1 MPDDYKYWAFVSYSD
16 HNAKWAEWL
25 HKLFETYR
33 VPRRLVGKL
42 GRLITIPI
50 WLYPVFRDQDELP
63 GCADLGVRVHQSSVE
78 LIVSKPP
85 FRLFQVWQLTRTR

>member
-1 MPDDYKYWAFVSYSD
+1 MPDDYKYWAFISYSD

-42 GRLITIPI
+42 GRLVTIP
-50 WLYPVFRDQDELP
+50 
-63 GCADLGVRVHQSSVE
+63 
-78 LIVSKPP
+78 K
-85 FRLFQVWQLTRTR
+85 